1 MKYAK
6 GIKEDGIVI
15 GNHFDK
21 YGSSNP
27 IVRRIMSGFENSLN
41 ELVYQI
47 NTNEIHEIGCGEGHW
62 TIYFH
67 QQGFKIR
74 GSDFSKKVIDI
85 ARENAEQQQINEDL
99 FSVKN
104 IYDLSTDQDQAKLI
118 LCCEVLEH
126 LDDPEK
132 AMAILYEVA
141 CPNIILS
148 VPNEPIWSVLN
159 MVRGKYWKDLGNTP
173 GHINRWS
180 TKAFTDLVSSYF
192 NIQRVLTP
200 LPWTMIW
207 AKRDLSK

>member
-21 YGSSNP
+21 YGSTNP
-27 IVRRIMSGFENSLN
+27 IVRRLMSGFENSLN
-41 ELVYQI
+41 ELVYQ
-47 NTNEIHEIGCGEGHW
+47 TNAREIHEIGCGEGHW
-62 TIYFH
+62 TVYFH
-67 QQGFKIR
+67 QQGFQIR

-85 ARENAEQQQINEDL
+85 ARNNAEQHKIDEDL

-132 AMAILYEVA
+132 AIAVLHEIA

-192 NIQRVLTP
+192 NIQKVLTP